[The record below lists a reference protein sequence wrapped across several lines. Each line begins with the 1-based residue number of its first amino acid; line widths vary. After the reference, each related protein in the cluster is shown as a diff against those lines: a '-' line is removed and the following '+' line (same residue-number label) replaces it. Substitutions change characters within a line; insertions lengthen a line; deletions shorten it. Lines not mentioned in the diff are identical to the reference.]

1 MENRDPLVSIIVPVF
16 NTQDYLQE
24 CLNSIREQSYKN
36 LEIILVDDGSTDQSA
51 ILCEEFA
58 RKDHRIRVFH
68 KKNGGLM
75 SAWTYGI
82 KEAYGEYVSFVDS
95 DDWIE
100 LDMIEGL
107 VREASG
113 NAREIICSNYIIE
126 KMQRKDSIKVRQG
139 LEPGY
144 YGREEI
150 ENKIIPQLLGNE
162 IRKIHSSRCMKL
174 ISKDLI
180 LDNLKFT
187 NDKITMGEDLSIMYP
202 ALLDADRIVIMK
214 EGYYYHY
221 RYVNSSIVHK
231 YNPLLNEKIGLL
243 YNTMRMIILTKIP
256 EEEKQKF
263 LLEKLKQEYLFLFFL
278 VIKNELRSEVKGYH
292 KRLRQQILDIKEKEL
307 GDVQIEVDSI
317 ANKILYLI
325 WQKPNKV
332 IIEAAKIAINLFD
345 KR

>member
-68 KKNGGLM
+68 KINGGLM
-75 SAWTYGI
+75 SAWIYGI

-221 RYVNSSIVHK
+221 RYVNSSMVHK

-243 YNTMRMIILTKIP
+243 HNTMRMIILTKIP

>member
-68 KKNGGLM
+68 KINGGLM

-221 RYVNSSIVHK
+221 RYVNSSMVHK

-243 YNTMRMIILTKIP
+243 HNTMRMIILTKIP